1 MTSKKKIH
9 FACESR
15 VQSIAISSILPLH
28 RISPSTRKSKK
39 YLSISASIQKLGIIE
54 PLVVFPQENGKEFLL
69 LDGHVRYDILMDSGG
84 KNVDCLIAL
93 EDEAF
98 TYNHKINRLNAVQEH
113 FMIMKAINN
122 GVSEDTIAA
131 ALNVNIANIRE
142 KKNLL
147 NGICPEVV
155 QLLRGKQANA
165 DTFRQLRKAKAM
177 RQIEM
182 AELMCTTTNYSARY
196 ANFLIAST
204 PEDQLI
210 ESAQPKE
217 NNGISQADLARM
229 EREMESITRDFKQIE
244 DSHGKN
250 TLNLVIV
257 IGYLKKLL
265 NNARVVRYLAAN
277 YQELLDEF
285 QKLSE
290 LKSLSEEPK
299 S

>member
-1 MTSKKKIH
+1 MTSKKNIR
-9 FACESR
+9 FACESK
-15 VQSIAISSILPLH
+15 VQTIAVSSILPLH
-28 RISPSTRKSKK
+28 RISPSTRRSKK
-39 YLSISASIQKLGIIE
+39 YFSISASIKKLGIIE
-54 PLVVFPQENGKEFLL
+54 PLVVFPQENSKDFLL
-69 LDGHVRYDILMDSGG
+69 LDGHVRFEILIESGEES
-84 KNVDCLIAL
+84 VDCLIAL

-131 ALNVNIANIRE
+131 ALNVNIAKIRE

-155 QLLRGKQANA
+155 QLLRGKQANT

-182 AELMCTTTNYSARY
+182 AELMCATTNFSARY
-196 ANFLIAST
+196 AKCLIAST

-210 ESAQPKE
+210 DSAQPKE
-217 NNGISQADLARM
+217 SNGISQADMARM
-229 EREMESITRDFKQIE
+229 EREMESITKDFKQIE
-244 DSHGKN
+244 ESHGKN

-257 IGYLKKLL
+257 IGYIKKLL
-265 NNARVVRYLAAN
+265 NNAQVVRYLAVN

-290 LKSLSEEPK
+290 LKNLSEDTKP
-299 S
+299 

>member
-1 MTSKKKIH
+1 
-9 FACESR
+9 
-15 VQSIAISSILPLH
+15 
-28 RISPSTRKSKK
+28 
-39 YLSISASIQKLGIIE
+39 
-54 PLVVFPQENGKEFLL
+54 
-69 LDGHVRYDILMDSGG
+69 MDSGE

-182 AELMCTTTNYSARY
+182 AELMCATTNYSARY

-244 DSHGKN
+244 DTHGKN

-265 NNARVVRYLAAN
+265 NNARVVRYLASN

-290 LKSLSEEPK
+290 LKSLSEET
-299 S
+299 

>member
-1 MTSKKKIH
+1 
-9 FACESR
+9 
-15 VQSIAISSILPLH
+15 
-28 RISPSTRKSKK
+28 
-39 YLSISASIQKLGIIE
+39 
-54 PLVVFPQENGKEFLL
+54 
-69 LDGHVRYDILMDSGG
+69 
-84 KNVDCLIAL
+84 
-93 EDEAF
+93 
-98 TYNHKINRLNAVQEH
+98 
-113 FMIMKAINN
+113 MKAINN

-182 AELMCTTTNYSARY
+182 AELMCATTNYSARY

-244 DSHGKN
+244 DTHGKN

-265 NNARVVRYLAAN
+265 NNARVVRYLASN

-290 LKSLSEEPK
+290 LKSLSEET
-299 S
+299 